1 MTKAVDMFYRFQDS
15 LYSHTAFSKCHSRK
29 LRTTNMLE
37 RINLE
42 LKRRTRRIGALSND
56 RPLLRLAVSIP
67 IDIDEEVADR
77 KKVPE
82 DGGYAVKLQRVRNP
96 GIYRR
101 SCTLSF
107 FRPAMSFFMYP
118 AVQTETVFSLTQ
130 CMAATSLTLEL
141 PALMAIAEALLYSYF
156 AWHSFMNERNSFT
169 LSGDKVIPD
178 SGGIPSL
185 QTPDRLPFT

>member
-1 MTKAVDMFYRFQDS
+1 
-15 LYSHTAFSKCHSRK
+15 
-29 LRTTNMLE
+29 MLE

-42 LKRRTRRIGALSND
+42 LKRRTRRIGALPNYRS
-56 RPLLRLAVSIP
+56 LLRLPVSILK
-67 IDIDEEVADR
+67 DVDGGVADR

-141 PALMAIAEALLYSYF
+141 PVLVTIAEALLYSHF
-156 AWHSFMNERNSFT
+156 PWHSFMNELRSFT
-169 LSGDKVIPD
+169 LSGDKSVPD
-178 SGGIPSL
+178 IA
-185 QTPDRLPFT
+185 